1 MKNNTLVIAVT
12 TGKGGAEFN
21 RECNAF
27 ADHHRQLGNNVTVHK
42 LKHDKQWKQYHK
54 VLGIID
60 DYPNQIHHL
69 VFFCHGT
76 WKRLK
81 CGFHIWN
88 VNYLVNTLKHK
99 VDMDVNIVLYSCSCG
114 RARFDWPWSM
124 SNKTYNGVV
133 KGKEGFAARLAN
145 ELKRSSI
152 TANIYCHSSWGHTT
166 RNPYVYKYANNTNT
180 IVRYPIVQKGSPEW
194 KAWRERLKTDYRF
207 DAPFE

>member
-54 VLGIID
+54 VLKIISEH
-60 DYPNQIHHL
+60 PHQIERL

-88 VNYLVNTLKHK
+88 VGDLVKAIKPK
-99 VDMDVNIVLYSCSCG
+99 VDGYLEVALYACSCG
-114 RARFDWPWSM
+114 RARFDWPWKM
-124 SNKTYNGVV
+124 TRKTYVGIVR
-133 KGKEGFAARLAN
+133 GKEGFAARLCNA
-145 ELKRSSI
+145 LMGSSI
-152 TANIYCHSSWGHTT
+152 KSDMYCHSSWGHTT
-166 RNPYVYKYANNTNT
+166 RNPYVYIYSDYKGM
-180 IVRYPIVQKGSPEW
+180 IVRELKVQKGSPEW
-194 KAWRERLKTDYRF
+194 NKWRERLKTDYRF